1 MHNCYRVLGTSPE
14 ANDSQLKSAFHKLA
28 KAFHPD
34 LHAGDK
40 QAEERFKEINQA
52 YQVLRNPGART
63 AYDVFLADKRSAARR
78 RTWKAA
84 ATMSTTF
91 VLSVALCFSLMIWL
105 QGGWFSLAPDQET
118 ARPSENVTI
127 APRPRLVSGTGAS
140 GQDSGEAR
148 MAGAFPAERDGV
160 VQTSGDQASPVYLQT
175 ASNRNVQA
183 RWIMYQRSRAK
194 MASVVHVTNA
204 NDETEGTAVRSPP
217 TRAELAQAERMLDKG
232 QQFLARGN
240 IVIARE
246 YFVRAA
252 ELGLAIAALRQG
264 ETHDP
269 EELGGSE
276 VHGLK
281 QDPAEAKKWYARA
294 VELGVPEAETRLRRV
309 GGR

>member
-1 MHNCYRVLGTSPE
+1 MRNCYGVLGTSPE
-14 ANDSQLKSAFHKLA
+14 ADDSQLKSAFRKLA

-40 QAEERFKEINQA
+40 RAEERFKEINQA
-52 YQVLRNPGART
+52 YQVLRSPRARM
-63 AYDVFLADKRSAARR
+63 AHDAFLADKRSGARR
-78 RTWKAA
+78 RTWKMA

-91 VLSVALCFSLMIWL
+91 VLSIAFCFSLMIWL
-105 QGGWFSLAPDQET
+105 QGGRFSLALDQET

-127 APRPRLVSGTGAS
+127 APSPRFFSGTGAS

-148 MAGAFPAERDGV
+148 MAGAFPAERNGV
-160 VQTSGDQASPVYLQT
+160 VQSSGDQASPVYLQT
-175 ASNRNVQA
+175 ASNRHVRA

-204 NDETEGTAVRSPP
+204 NDETEGTAFRGPP

-232 QQFLARGN
+232 QQFLAQGN
-240 IVIARE
+240 VVIARE

-269 EELGGSE
+269 EELGSSE

-281 QDPAEAKKWYARA
+281 HDPAEAKKWYARA
-294 VELGVPEAETRLRRV
+294 VELGVPEAETRLRRL

>member
-1 MHNCYRVLGTSPE
+1 MRNCYRVLGTSPE
-14 ANDSQLKSAFHKLA
+14 ANDSQLKSAFHRLA

-40 QAEERFKEINQA
+40 RAEERFKEINQA

-63 AYDVFLADKRSAARR
+63 AYDVFLADKRSGARR

-118 ARPSENVTI
+118 ARPFENVTI
-127 APRPRLVSGTGAS
+127 APSPRLVSGTGAS

-160 VQTSGDQASPVYLQT
+160 MQTSGDQASPVYLQT

-269 EELGGSE
+269 EELGSSE
-276 VHGLK
+276 VHGLR

-294 VELGVPEAETRLRRV
+294 VELGVPEVETRLRRL

>member
-1 MHNCYRVLGTSPE
+1 MRNCHSVLGTSPE

-40 QAEERFKEINQA
+40 RAEERFKEINQA
-52 YQVLRNPGART
+52 YQVLRSPLART
-63 AYDVFLADKRSAARR
+63 AHDAILADKRSGARR

-91 VLSVALCFSLMIWL
+91 VLSIAFCFSLMIWL
-105 QGGWFSLAPDQET
+105 QGGRFSLALDQET
-118 ARPSENVTI
+118 TRPSENVTI
-127 APRPRLVSGTGAS
+127 APSPRFVSGTSAS

-148 MAGAFPAERDGV
+148 AAGAFPAERNGV
-160 VQTSGDQASPVYLQT
+160 VQTSFDQASPVYLQT
-175 ASNRNVQA
+175 ASNRHGRA

-204 NDETEGTAVRSPP
+204 NDETEGTAFRGPP
-217 TRAELAQAERMLDKG
+217 TRAEVAQAKRMLDKG
-232 QQFLARGN
+232 QQFLAQGN
-240 IVIARE
+240 VVIARE

-269 EELGGSE
+269 EELGSSE

-281 QDPAEAKKWYARA
+281 HDPAEAKKWYARA
-294 VELGVPEAETRLRRV
+294 VELGVLEAETRLRRLD
-309 GGR
+309 GR